1 MGSLKTEYQ
10 VLNNIQLAFKQ
21 YGNGPTLLLVH
32 GNSESKR
39 IFSKYQIKHFLD
51 YHTYA
56 IDSRCHGQSISIDN
70 ELSISAI
77 ADDIINFCKARS
89 ISEASIIGY
98 SDGGNIALTLATK
111 EPIIFKNIIAI
122 SPNYLVSGTEERT
135 LKLLKRIYKIMNMLA
150 QIGFNT
156 KKAMLRFDLMLNDI
170 GITDSDLRG
179 IQTKVSIVYA
189 EKDMIKEE
197 HIKRIAELIPNSKML
212 KIQKTSHMNIYKNK
226 QTIEI
231 MRDILANNLKAV

>member
-1 MGSLKTEYQ
+1 MNKPTTEYFDCGDAR
-10 VLNNIQLAFKQ
+10 IAYKQ
-21 YGNGPTLLLVH
+21 NGSGPDLLLLH

-98 SDGGNIALTLATK
+98 SDGGNIALTLAIK
-111 EPIIFKNIIAI
+111 EPIIFK
-122 SPNYLVSGTEERT
+122 
-135 LKLLKRIYKIMNMLA
+135 
-150 QIGFNT
+150 
-156 KKAMLRFDLMLNDI
+156 RF
-170 GITDSDLRG
+170 
-179 IQTKVSIVYA
+179 
-189 EKDMIKEE
+189 
-197 HIKRIAELIPNSKML
+197 
-212 KIQKTSHMNIYKNK
+212 
-226 QTIEI
+226 
-231 MRDILANNLKAV
+231 